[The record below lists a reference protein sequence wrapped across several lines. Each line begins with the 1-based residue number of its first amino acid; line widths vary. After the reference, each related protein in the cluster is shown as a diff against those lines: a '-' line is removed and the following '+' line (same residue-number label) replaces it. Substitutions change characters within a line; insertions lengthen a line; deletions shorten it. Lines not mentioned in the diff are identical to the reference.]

1 MLDDLLDELDSLD
14 DECGLLDDLL
24 VADGT
29 GTPPLLFELCGLL
42 DDLLDELDSL
52 VDLLTCSVTVRV
64 HVSVA
69 PDLPPV
75 GLPIDVPTVEPLRS
89 VTVFVR
95 VAAPGEHDVV

>member
-1 MLDDLLDELDSLD
+1 M
-14 DECGLLDDLL
+14 
-24 VADGT
+24 
-29 GTPPLLFELCGLL
+29 
-42 DDLLDELDSL
+42 
-52 VDLLTCSVTVRV
+52 LTCSVTVRV

-95 VAAPGEHDVV
+95 VAAPGEHDEVGRPVSVDVLLLGLLLDECDERE

>member
-1 MLDDLLDELDSLD
+1 MLDELEGVD
-14 DECGLLDDLL
+14 DEC
-24 VADGT
+24 
-29 GTPPLLFELCGLL
+29 
-42 DDLLDELDSL
+42 
-52 VDLLTCSVTVRV
+52 DLLTCSVTVRV